1 MPLYYRN
8 QNNSPLLQ
16 AQVNGFDGPVLGPKE
31 STKNVRAFTDEQ
43 LRASE
48 GIISAQAGTNKV
60 ASQKGMAFG
69 KVFTS

>member
-1 MPLYYRN
+1 M
-8 QNNSPLLQ
+8 
-16 AQVNGFDGPVLGPKE
+16 NGFDGPVLGPKE
-31 STKNVRAFTDEQ
+31 STKNVREFTDEQ